1 MTTKHYAAPWERR
14 VWLIT
19 GAFFLLGLAIALAL
33 PLSLPVKDSGERW
46 LLWLSPSVVLMIAGV
61 TSLWMV
67 RRFELTDDAIIVR
80 RSFWAN
86 RILLNVIESAEV
98 DGQACERAWKTV
110 GNDGLFAMHGRF
122 RSKRLGKFQAYVTDP
137 ANAVVL
143 KVPGDTIVISPEH
156 PRQFVNDLNRRL
168 AHLKEQR

>member
-1 MTTKHYAAPWERR
+1 MTTKHYQAPWGRR

-19 GAFFLLGLAIALAL
+19 GAVSLLGITIALAMT
-33 PLSLPVKDSGERW
+33 LSLPVKDSGERW
-46 LLWLSPSVVLMIAGV
+46 LVWSSAAVVLLIVGG
-61 TSLWMV
+61 TSLWII
-67 RRFELTDDAIIVR
+67 RRFELTDEALIVR

-86 RILLNVIESAEV
+86 RIQLAAIASAEV
-98 DGQACERAWKTV
+98 DARACEGACKTL

-122 RSKRLGKFQAYVTDP
+122 RSKRLGKFQAYVTNP

-156 PRQFVNDLNRRL
+156 PHHFVKDLHRRL
-168 AHLKEQR
+168 AHLKEPR

>member
-1 MTTKHYAAPWERR
+1 MTTKQYAAPWGRR
-14 VWLIT
+14 IRLIT
-19 GAFFLLGLAIALAL
+19 GLVSLLGLTIALAL

-46 LLWLSPSVVLMIAGV
+46 LVWSSAAVVLLIIGG
-61 TSLWMV
+61 TSLWMI
-67 RRFELTDDAIIVR
+67 RRFELTDEAIIIR
-80 RSFWAN
+80 RSFWTN
-86 RILLNVIESAEV
+86 RIPLAKVESAEV
-98 DGQACERAWKTV
+98 DARACERAWKTM

-156 PRQFVNDLNRRL
+156 PRQFVSDLNRRL
-168 AHLKEQR
+168 AHLKEPR